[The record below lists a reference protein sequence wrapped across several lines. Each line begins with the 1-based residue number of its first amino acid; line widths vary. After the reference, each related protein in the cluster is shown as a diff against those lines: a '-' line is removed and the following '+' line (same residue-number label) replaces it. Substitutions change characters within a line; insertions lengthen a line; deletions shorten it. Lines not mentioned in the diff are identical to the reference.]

1 MAEKWTR
8 FFCFKSLFRSLLFM
22 HYTEFSKLISVSPA
36 EEYLVF
42 FKSMNVALVVKM
54 LVDFFCTLL
63 VQIMLSVLAMSQT
76 AGS

>member
-1 MAEKWTR
+1 
-8 FFCFKSLFRSLLFM
+8 M
-22 HYTEFSKLISVSPA
+22 HYTEFSKLISVSVA

-42 FKSMNVALVVKM
+42 LKSMIALVVKM
-54 LVDFFCTLL
+54 LEDFFCTLL

>member
-1 MAEKWTR
+1 
-8 FFCFKSLFRSLLFM
+8 M
-22 HYTEFSKLISVSPA
+22 HYTEFSKLISVSAA

-42 FKSMNVALVVKM
+42 LKSMIALVVKM
-54 LVDFFCTLL
+54 LEDFFCTLL

>member
-1 MAEKWTR
+1 
-8 FFCFKSLFRSLLFM
+8 M
-22 HYTEFSKLISVSPA
+22 HYTEFSKLISVSAA

-42 FKSMNVALVVKM
+42 LKSMNVALVVKM